1 MLTTVDS
8 FVSHNEDNLWD
19 FEVVSDVKYENV
31 NRVHPL
37 KQRDVALL
45 IQDVKNDLH
54 ITGIIVFGS
63 AVRFDCHSMSD
74 LDVLIVRDDQQIRID
89 TSLSN
94 IQSELDL
101 IFHSKLGERLKKE
114 IQRTGLVVFRR

>member
-1 MLTTVDS
+1 MT
-8 FVSHNEDNLWD
+8 
-19 FEVVSDVKYENV
+19 
-31 NRVHPL
+31 
-37 KQRDVALL
+37 
-45 IQDVKNDLH
+45 
-54 ITGIIVFGS
+54 VFGS

-89 TSLSN
+89 ASLSN

-114 IQRTGLVVFRR
+114 IQRTGVVVFRR

>member
-1 MLTTVDS
+1 MKTTVDT
-8 FVSHNEDNLWD
+8 FVSHNEDDLWD
-19 FEVVSDVKYENV
+19 FEIVSDLQYENV
-31 NRVHPL
+31 NRIHPL
-37 KQRDVALL
+37 KQRDVSLL
-45 IQDVKNDLH
+45 IQDIQNDPH
-54 ITGIIVFGS
+54 ITGMIVFGS

-89 TSLSN
+89 ASLSN

-114 IQRTGLVVFRR
+114 IQKTGVIVFRR